1 MRLKPELVPP
11 DYPILTG
18 YKLPGDKQTIQALT
32 NNLSNLYRSSKQFS
46 ADVALYEWC
55 GRMDSSAATADHFGL
70 WYEWRFVAGR
80 DGAFAARNYGKA
92 LEAVQAL
99 ALRVKDLEGDIA
111 RSAFSEPRR
120 LYHEAFPKIDTLRHS
135 VAHPEFYANPRKN
148 KPVSK
153 DIPGIAI
160 GVGQGASVTV
170 TSGFNGDTFGAT
182 FDGEYVSYELS
193 ETKAVLLVDITKKC
207 FAVFDPLLL
216 RYQ

>member
-99 ALRVKDLEGDIA
+99 ALRVKDLKEISRGAPSVSLAGSIMRLFP
-111 RSAFSEPRR
+111 RSTPLGTPWRIQNFTRTPERISQ
-120 LYHEAFPKIDTLRHS
+120 S
-135 VAHPEFYANPRKN
+135 VKTYRE
-148 KPVSK
+148 
-153 DIPGIAI
+153 
-160 GVGQGASVTV
+160 
-170 TSGFNGDTFGAT
+170 
-182 FDGEYVSYELS
+182 
-193 ETKAVLLVDITKKC
+193 
-207 FAVFDPLLL
+207 
-216 RYQ
+216 